1 MAKKRTGLDALREY
15 EARSGRQTQSNGQ
28 QTENTGNSGGTW
40 RSGLDALR
48 EYEASGGG
56 QNVKNGPY
64 NPDYRTNTK
73 KEAPQSYE
81 AAYQQYKQYV
91 AEYQKQTEFPRRVS
105 VGTAAQQTGGSQKR
119 DYSRLI
125 GLNQL
130 DDDMQPR
137 VQAAQD
143 IQKHLQLQRKVQTGT
158 AAQQAATNAGQ
169 DYSRLIGLNQFDG
182 ELERRAAEQE
192 KRYRETVLPDQ
203 LRGMKRTSAEMQKQ
217 LDQLYEQKSDEHFRD
232 YQFDENGTAWYT
244 DENGTRRQARGVM
257 DIQSEIDTLETRK
270 AALDSTRALGQAEY
284 TIGALDEE
292 TRELL
297 REYNKTGYL
306 ADNEGAEWKLRQ
318 KGYSYDQIKRLAE
331 YEQYLE
337 DFEDYQKRSQSARKF
352 GQDAPVT
359 STVASALL
367 APFKALGNIESL
379 RGILP
384 KGLGGY
390 QNEDMPT
397 NIYSPLYF
405 ATHESS
411 GIRSGVMEGMG
422 PVGQFLYQ
430 AGTSALDSAVNM
442 AVSTA
447 LVGTT
452 GLSGEAASS
461 AVAETMNWVMGSQV
475 AADSVYAGI
484 QSGKSNQEALIDGIV
499 EGAIEGF
506 TEKYSVGDIIETML
520 SGKQVWKKALRAF
533 ASEGAEEIAS
543 NWLNRIYD
551 VVAKH
556 DRGEVMGAYAE
567 YLSKGNTKEKAL
579 ALTLVDMLKEDG
591 LSFLA
596 GGISGLAMSGAY
608 AGTNKAVEARS
619 RGKQLNVIGQVMDAV
634 ESMAK
639 ERGDQATAE
648 AAQAVMDKVK
658 AGQMPDTAEVQAVV
672 DSAVK
677 ADQAAQE
684 EAAFQTYNQ
693 YADERDARQAARE
706 APQQAPMQTAQAA
719 QEVQNVQ
726 TQTGKRTQA
735 DAGRRA
741 ETREIDFNKEPQLTK
756 YEQAQARK
764 DRVFSLEPE
773 RRDEIF
779 GSWSDADKQFAKRT
793 KQIERDYTDRYGL
806 GSGAAVDIAYMM
818 NWLNSRF
825 TNSYLSTLTV
835 ENEEE
840 ARILTQETREI
851 FTAAQAKASTEL
863 NGYTRDATLDAIQ
876 AALELI
882 PGGTEAQQMQKPSRA
897 EQQQTPMQAVQ
908 EAERPQKAP
917 TQTVIQA
924 DTGRSTE
931 QYGQQETGSR
941 NGEGRTES
949 VYSGGQSRRMGAGSE
964 IERTL
969 ERQGETV
976 RLRNRARDLGAEN
989 ISPAEAGLKGGDTT
1003 KSLLKIPVEAYGEHE
1018 KALQKAVEARG
1029 ASLNIVMGRIRLA
1042 NGTAVDEFIDT
1053 GTRQITVRA
1062 DCTRWAMENLI
1073 DHALF
1078 HDLSTEQRNAVA
1090 QAVADRFSES
1100 ELMAIAGQYVKRMR
1114 GVYEGM
1120 SEEALFNIAT
1130 EEVLADAAGRML
1142 RYTDADAT
1150 KFTETVRGILDR
1162 NGSTAAEESG
1172 QRFSYAGEL
1181 ARTADKETLERANQ
1195 MLERGA
1201 SAENI
1206 FRETGWFKGADGQWR
1221 FEIDDSKMET
1231 DTKWGLLRNPDARRY
1246 NMLFEKA
1253 YLYDNA
1259 TAEDLQELQ
1268 ILEGNLKGV
1277 RKSPYYLDEIVKHD
1291 ALFEAYPA
1299 LRDVKVRFEANTG
1312 NKEGSYHPEENEFV
1326 LRTGLKLEPE
1336 KLKSTLIH
1344 EIQHAIQEQEGFAR
1358 GASIGYW
1365 DEMIQGGYS
1374 RRKNDGRIER
1384 ARQEYHDIF
1393 NSAPEEFKD
1402 KVRKINRA
1410 RLDGD
1415 YDTADTVIDELY
1427 DSEYAD
1433 LWSRLDEAEFEWRSD
1448 RGEELNAGD
1457 LYLNTAGEIEARDVA
1472 ERRNLSAE
1480 ERRNRM
1486 PDTGNAD
1493 TVFAEAGWQAAM
1505 DYDPETA
1512 SIKEQVENSRES
1524 LNAMDVVARA
1534 SVPTNLRTKDS
1545 AAAWAAERLKST
1557 GYRVDRQGYG
1567 EIYFSKKDMDK
1578 GLRYADTAEEKAALA
1593 VLPQVLKRGIEIGD
1607 HANHKNRVK
1616 QTVTF
1621 AAPVELN
1628 GTRGNMAVVVNRNG
1642 NHYYAHRI
1650 VMPDGSVFRFSGNAE
1665 NAAQELSRG
1674 VTVSGSLA
1682 DTTSAASKDSIR
1694 GESKNVKQRY
1704 SPAGTE
1710 TDAEAGTETEEA
1722 AKNAAAGVPIFNF
1735 DAKADWAY
1743 SSDPN
1748 PFYRLMGITPPGVR
1762 VGIVTQGARAADW
1775 IGNGKAY
1782 TKALLDFVTK
1792 PDRSTK
1798 TLTLQFPN
1806 ADGTYRAETVQNT
1819 KFMQDVYKYYAETV
1833 PEGQR
1838 LDEANF
1844 WMMRRKIAE
1853 GNILTR
1859 IRAMSAEAKG
1869 QAWQESSRND
1879 FKSTGALEKMGVK
1892 VERSVGRYGK
1902 TQTLIEMDK
1911 AFKQAKK
1918 EVNRA
1923 IDRLGATAKEV
1934 AFARQIADGVFD
1946 MQDIPQGF
1954 SKRVVLSL
1962 VDYMNAEAALGEDR
1976 LAAQRKSIR
1985 QDTTAVL
1992 ETLFKDVKD
2001 NKVQDMF
2008 TLNHRTAQRNMLKI
2022 FGDETGEK
2030 INKAIFDPIKGNE
2043 SERIRFINRQF
2054 DDVREF
2060 ADSTGRKSE
2069 LTHEESILVQ
2079 LVMEGKATEALLGDM
2094 PGNPQITK
2102 AGLKIAD
2109 GMKASEAAKSEH
2121 LNKNEKQLA
2130 KMYASWVGALRMM
2143 ADGKID
2149 AVKIDNAAKAYTQKY
2164 NEFYAAIND
2173 FLVAHGYEPIGF
2185 IQNYAPHM
2193 QSEESRGAL
2202 DSALKALG
2210 LNEDTVTLPTSIA
2223 GLTANFKPNK
2233 RWNPY
2238 FLHRTSETYN
2248 FDAAKGFES
2257 YVAYMSEVFYHT
2269 DDIMTVRAL
2278 SDYLRRRYSSE
2289 EISFDIDRYTWLREK
2304 LPDEQLLYL
2313 QQEGKLPHGT
2323 IADQAELDTM
2333 IEAELDKLY
2342 EDAKNK
2348 STYSNLVVWLDNYA
2362 NILAGKQTMGDRSTE
2377 ADFGR
2382 KALNFGNRLTRGF
2395 GAAKVAGNIATILNQ
2410 ASQLPVIVAEK
2421 GVRNTAAAVKDMVTG
2436 QLRKAD
2442 FAMESD
2448 YLTSKKGVHFLVT
2461 DEKNMYEWALDKVGQ
2476 AQEFADAMVST
2487 IAVRA
2492 AYLEG
2497 IQKGMT
2503 HEQAMR
2509 YADKYGAAVMGD
2521 RSKGAKPVAFNS
2533 KSPVMQLVNT
2543 FQLEVANSW
2552 EHLTQDTAGFDFRM
2566 MAKKYG
2572 KDKAIKA
2579 LAGVIVKY
2587 LIAAFIMNRL
2597 SDEAYGGTPAQFD
2610 VLGITSNFV
2619 ASGYGLSVNDALRTV
2634 MDDGWEKLTGER
2646 LFGTENEERS
2656 FDGWEALEAAG
2667 GDIANDIPYL
2677 QNASALIGWGDNS
2690 LPAAIPTKALDKWIN
2705 AVKGGKSAQ
2714 DIAKATFDVGTELIP
2729 GGSQIKKT
2737 ARGIDAMLRGGVY
2750 QGYGEQTK
2758 LRYPVDNKNIGKW
2771 IQAVV
2776 FGPNGLSETGRY
2788 YAGEERAIGEKQ
2800 TTAYQAMIAAG
2811 ADKEESYRL
2820 IRRISKL
2827 GDGEDSKLDKLNMLL
2842 SSKVSTAGQGAYY
2855 YLMMAGDKER
2865 ERIDA
2870 LTGENGVLGMDEYLK
2885 ASQKKLQID
2894 ADESMKASEKA
2905 DAFRQWA
2912 NQQGYSAAQ
2921 KRGVL
2926 DAFKFAQIIMEGG
2939 GHTELYQAATEGVS
2953 EYETLRADAIAAE
2966 MAGGKTK
2973 AQAESSVN
2981 SSLRSQMKQDF
2992 QDGLADEETAAA
3004 FLKEYCGAED
3014 EHDVYWTLEEWKGG
3028 EGWTKYGQF
3037 LDAVDKGVM
3046 ADTRKVAREYMKH
3059 GVDKGDLSS
3068 QLTTH
3073 FKEAWLAVTG
3083 DEARRLKNAYISAY
3097 KAIGGD
3103 ADKARDNIIKWRQE
3117 ANKRKGDK
3125 K

>member
-1 MAKKRTGLDALREY
+1 MAKKKQTGRDLLDQYKQETGYGISRQSS
-15 EARSGRQTQSNGQ
+15 SGSTNGQ
-28 QTENTGNSGGTW
+28 AL
-40 RSGLDALR
+40 LDDYLR
-48 EYEASGGG
+48 NGGG

-73 KEAPQSYE
+73 KATPQSYE
-81 AAYQQYKQYV
+81 EAYQQYKQYV

-105 VGTAAQQTGGSQKR
+105 VGTAAQQAGGSQKR
-119 DYSRLI
+119 DYSRML

-130 DDDMQPR
+130 DGDMQPR

-143 IQKHLQLQRKVQTGT
+143 IQKYLQFQRKVQTGT

-182 ELERRAAEQE
+182 ELERRAEEWQRKRQAAQEAAALDQERGRRRTSVEYGKQIDALEAASDYARAQSAEDGGLPE
-192 KRYRETVLPDQ
+192 FKEAYDKVNAGRETPMTLD
-203 LRGMKRTSAEMQKQ
+203 EMQKELAYTRYKKAV
-217 LDQLYEQKSDEHFRD
+217 LDKSVSGRVGEYAGDLAT
-232 YQFDENGTAWYT
+232 QFISGGAD
-244 DENGTRRQARGVM
+244 M
-257 DIQSEIDTLETRK
+257 
-270 AALDSTRALGQAEY
+270 ALGGLFMVDSY
-284 TIGALDEE
+284 LDKGMNGAAAWALRDLAKAVPDGSIKDKMLSLADDFSSYYKGESMTAGEE
-292 TRELL
+292 TARYYKDEL
-297 REYNKTGYL
+297 NK
-306 ADNEGAEWKLRQ
+306 
-318 KGYSYDQIKRLAE
+318 
-331 YEQYLE
+331 
-337 DFEDYQKRSQSARKF
+337 
-352 GQDAPVT
+352 
-359 STVASALL
+359 
-367 APFKALGNIESL
+367 LGNEIE
-379 RGILP
+379 GKY
-384 KGLGGY
+384 KGVPLWI
-390 QNEDMPT
+390 QQQMP
-397 NIYSPLYF
+397 S
-405 ATHESS
+405 
-411 GIRSGVMEGMG
+411 
-422 PVGQFLYQ
+422 
-430 AGTSALDSAVNM
+430 AGNM
-442 AVSTA
+442 LFGA
-447 LVGTT
+447 
-452 GLSGEAASS
+452 GLSGIAGVNNLVTLGLTSGGNSALEAKDKGASDAQALAYGVVAGGLEVFS
-461 AVAETMNWVMGSQV
+461 ERLFGGNPIYDADAGLVNQAV
-475 AADSVYAGI
+475 
-484 QSGKSNQEALIDGIV
+484 GKLTGNKTIMKILNSKA
-499 EGAIEGF
+499 F
-506 TEKYSVGDIIETML
+506 DI
-520 SGKQVWKKALRAF
+520 
-533 ASEGAEEIAS
+533 ASEGLEEVVTEVLDPVAEWA
-543 NWLNRIYD
+543 IYNGD
-551 VVAKH
+551 NTEFADAESIGNAFLGGVFLSVLGNVA
-556 DRGEVMGAYAE
+556 DAP
-567 YLSKGNTKEKAL
+567 
-579 ALTLVDMLKEDG
+579 
-591 LSFLA
+591 
-596 GGISGLAMSGAY
+596 
-608 AGTNKAVEARS
+608 
-619 RGKQLNVIGQVMDAV
+619 KQLQQARY
-634 ESMAK
+634 
-639 ERGDQATAE
+639 ERVLRTAGSELADIAQSVDSADVQE
-648 AAQAVMDKVK
+648 AAQVIRDKIAYGVTPDAADIGAVLDAMDQ
-658 AGQMPDTAEVQAVV
+658 AGETVDVEQVREAVDAEGNEA
-672 DSAVK
+672 K
-677 ADQAAQE
+677 AAQE

-706 APQQAPMQTAQAA
+706 APQQASVQAAQEAAMPQQAPMQTAQAV

-741 ETREIDFNKEPQLTK
+741 ETREIDFDKEPQLTK

-806 GSGAAVDIAYMM
+806 GSGTAVDIAYMM

-863 NGYTRDATLDAIQ
+863 SGYTRDATLEAIQ

-882 PGGTEAQQMQKPSRA
+882 PGGAEAQQMQQMQKPSRA
-897 EQQQTPMQAVQ
+897 EQQQITQEVEAPKPAPAQAAREAQQQGTMQAAQ
-908 EAERPQKAP
+908 EAAMPQQKAA
-917 TQTVIQA
+917 QTVIQE
-924 DTGRSTE
+924 DTGRGTE
-931 QYGQQETGSR
+931 QYGQQEASRR

-989 ISPAEAGLKGGDTT
+989 ISPAEAGLKDGDTT
-1003 KSLLKIPVEAYGEHE
+1003 KSLLKIPVEAYGGHE

-1062 DCTRWAMENLI
+1062 DCTKWAMENLI

-1078 HDLSTEQRNAVA
+1078 HDLSTEQRNAAA

-1150 KFTETVRGILDR
+1150 KFTETVRAILGESIAEPDAEKPTKNQRYSISDR
-1162 NGSTAAEESG
+1162 L
-1172 QRFSYAGEL
+1172 GEDL
-1181 ARTADKETLERANQ
+1181 RKVFDGTYK
-1195 MLERGA
+1195 
-1201 SAENI
+1201 AENGEVYI
-1206 FRETGWFKGADGQWR
+1206 GETSNFLTDVIGADALHVTMPANKAYSAMATEAQAKKDGRYRQNVNYHGLGADGLQR
-1221 FEIDDSKMET
+1221 VLNASENPVAAFADTAGANGKRASNIVLVTGEAGKGGPIVVIETLNTKGTLNGKRIDANKVITSYDRAALISDLEAAAS
-1231 DTKWGLLRNPDARRY
+1231 DGRLL
-1246 NMLFEKA
+1246 
-1253 YLYDNA
+1253 
-1259 TAEDLQELQ
+1259 
-1268 ILEGNLKGV
+1268 
-1277 RKSPYYLDEIVKHD
+1277 YLDKKRSQA
-1291 ALFEAYPA
+1291 ALAGVPA
-1299 LRDVKVRFEANTG
+1299 AN
-1312 NKEGSYHPEENEFV
+1312 S
-1326 LRTGLKLEPE
+1326 L
-1336 KLKSTLIH
+1336 
-1344 EIQHAIQEQEGFAR
+1344 AA
-1358 GASIGYW
+1358 
-1365 DEMIQGGYS
+1365 IQGGDFTTNIRNFIAGVKWEKSGASSYTS
-1374 RRKNDGRIER
+1374 GAADG
-1384 ARQEYHDIF
+1384 
-1393 NSAPEEFKD
+1393 K
-1402 KVRKINRA
+1402 
-1410 RLDGD
+1410 
-1415 YDTADTVIDELY
+1415 T
-1427 DSEYAD
+1427 
-1433 LWSRLDEAEFEWRSD
+1433 
-1448 RGEELNAGD
+1448 
-1457 LYLNTAGEIEARDVA
+1457 
-1472 ERRNLSAE
+1472 
-1480 ERRNRM
+1480 
-1486 PDTGNAD
+1486 
-1493 TVFAEAGWQAAM
+1493 
-1505 DYDPETA
+1505 
-1512 SIKEQVENSRES
+1512 
-1524 LNAMDVVARA
+1524 
-1534 SVPTNLRTKDS
+1534 
-1545 AAAWAAERLKST
+1545 
-1557 GYRVDRQGYG
+1557 
-1567 EIYFSKKDMDK
+1567 
-1578 GLRYADTAEEKAALA
+1578 
-1593 VLPQVLKRGIEIGD
+1593 
-1607 HANHKNRVK
+1607 
-1616 QTVTF
+1616 TF
-1621 AAPVELN
+1621 AKAYE
-1628 GTRGNMAVVVNRNG
+1628 
-1642 NHYYAHRI
+1642 
-1650 VMPDGSVFRFSGNAE
+1650 E
-1665 NAAQELSRG
+1665 AQQ
-1674 VTVSGSLA
+1674 
-1682 DTTSAASKDSIR
+1682 
-1694 GESKNVKQRY
+1694 KQRY
-1704 SPAGTE
+1704 SPADTE
-1710 TDAEAGTETEEA
+1710 MDAEAGTETEDA
-1722 AKNAAAGVPIFNF
+1722 AKKAAAGVPIFNF

-1792 PDRSTK
+1792 PDQSTK

-1819 KFMQDVYKYYAETV
+1819 KFMQDVYRYYAETV

-1838 LDEANF
+1838 LDEATF
-1844 WMMRRKIAE
+1844 WMMRRKLAE
-1853 GNILTR
+1853 GSIPAR
-1859 IRAMSAEAKG
+1859 IQAMSAEAKG

-2382 KALNFGNRLTRGF
+2382 KMLNLGNRLTRGF

-2410 ASQLPVIVAEK
+2410 TAQLPVIVAEK

-2476 AQEFADAMVST
+2476 VQEFADAMVST

-2597 SDEAYGGTPAQFD
+2597 SDETYGGTPAQFD

-2656 FDGWEALEAAG
+2656 FDGWKALEAAG

-2714 DIAKATFDVGTELIP
+2714 DVAKATFDVGTEVIP

-2926 DAFKFAQIIMEGG
+2926 DAFKFTQIIMEGG

-3028 EGWTKYGQF
+3028 EGWKKYGKF

-3073 FKEAWLAVTG
+3073 FKEAWLAATG
-3083 DEARRLKNAYISAY
+3083 DEATRLKNAYISAY